1 MKSNNTETTRYLCA
15 AAYSNEEFCE
25 HVINQTLNEER
36 QALAPCYGFD
46 LPTVLKHCMIARSEK
61 NKRDIKLTL
70 LFIFA
75 ILCSLI
81 DGFWGVFLLSLL
93 FIIVISI
100 IYQER
105 WRIRHF
111 LIKNNFSKISF
122 NPDLNIP
129 KNYVFNQKLEQ
140 IEKEQ
145 NKKIVVY
152 GRYLPFV
159 GCGYEIG
166 GWTLALDISKAKE
179 NFKKVEKPLPFH
191 TNELYDQINSLVD
204 NIDLY
209 GINIS
214 REDTYYIDGRTI
226 RDDTR
231 FLSDP
236 FGRPLTFSTIL
247 ENSIEEP
254 AKPNRFYKRIEI
266 SGWKGELIVSIM
278 LRFTKF
284 ELKNLEKTL
293 FIEAKYFLLPPLQG
307 RFYEIDSIQF
317 PATFMQKVDL
327 LFQSL
332 LISFII
338 WPLSFAQTVYKI
350 FKPIIDYLKKI
361 IDILIIKESPAFN
374 YGFITSIRENFSDTY
389 YRNYFQFL
397 DKDMYLKVIENA
409 LFEGIIEFLDS
420 KNIDTSEFKNKQ
432 SQIINEGIIMSGGEI
447 RADNLAIGRWARTI
461 FNKRKAKTIE
471 KSRREANKAN
481 RR

>member
-1 MKSNNTETTRYLCA
+1 MKLNNTETTRYLCA

-25 HVINQTLNEER
+25 HVINQTLNEDR

-46 LPTVLKHCMIARSEK
+46 LPTVLKHCLIARSKK

-75 ILCSLI
+75 ILCSLV
-81 DGFWGVFLLSLL
+81 DGFWGILLPCILEM
-93 FIIVISI
+93 IVISI

-105 WRIRHF
+105 WEIRHF
-111 LIKNNFSKISF
+111 LIKYNFSKKSF
-122 NPDLNIP
+122 TPDLNIP
-129 KNYVFNQKLEQ
+129 INHEFHQKLNQKFEE

-145 NKKIVVY
+145 NKKIVIY

-159 GCGYEIG
+159 GCGYDLG
-166 GWTLALDISKAKE
+166 GWTLALDISKGKE
-179 NFKKVEKPLPFH
+179 NLKKIEKPTPFQ
-191 TNELYDQINSLVD
+191 TNELYDKINSFVD
-204 NIDLY
+204 NVNLY
-209 GINIS
+209 GINVS
-214 REDTYYIDGRTI
+214 TEDTYYIDGRTI

-236 FGRPLTFSTIL
+236 FARPLSFSDIL

-293 FIEAKYFLLPPLQG
+293 FIEAKYFLLPPLQ
-307 RFYEIDSIQF
+307 RIFYEIDSIQF

-327 LFQSL
+327 LFQSF
-332 LISFII
+332 LISFFI
-338 WPLSFAQTVYKI
+338 WPLSFAQTAYKI
-350 FKPIIDYLKKI
+350 FKPIIDYFKKI
-361 IDILIIKESPAFN
+361 IDILIIKENPGFN
-374 YGFITSIRENFSDTY
+374 YGSITSIRENFSDTH

-397 DKDMYLKVIENA
+397 DQDMYLKVIENA
-409 LFEGIIEFLDS
+409 LFEGIVEFLDS
-420 KNIDTSEFKNKQ
+420 KNIDTSELKNKQ
-432 SQIINEGIIMSGGEI
+432 SKIINEGIIMTGGEI
-447 RADNLAIGRWARTI
+447 RTGILAIGRRARAI
-461 FNKRKAKTIE
+461 FNKRKAKTIK
-471 KSRREANKAN
+471 KSRR
-481 RR
+481 

>member
-166 GWTLALDISKAKE
+166 G
-179 NFKKVEKPLPFH
+179 
-191 TNELYDQINSLVD
+191 VD
-204 NIDLY
+204 
-209 GINIS
+209 
-214 REDTYYIDGRTI
+214 
-226 RDDTR
+226 
-231 FLSDP
+231 
-236 FGRPLTFSTIL
+236 
-247 ENSIEEP
+247 
-254 AKPNRFYKRIEI
+254 A
-266 SGWKGELIVSIM
+266 
-278 LRFTKF
+278 
-284 ELKNLEKTL
+284 
-293 FIEAKYFLLPPLQG
+293 
-307 RFYEIDSIQF
+307 
-317 PATFMQKVDL
+317 
-327 LFQSL
+327 
-332 LISFII
+332 
-338 WPLSFAQTVYKI
+338 
-350 FKPIIDYLKKI
+350 
-361 IDILIIKESPAFN
+361 
-374 YGFITSIRENFSDTY
+374 SIRY
-389 YRNYFQFL
+389 
-397 DKDMYLKVIENA
+397 
-409 LFEGIIEFLDS
+409 
-420 KNIDTSEFKNKQ
+420 
-432 SQIINEGIIMSGGEI
+432 
-447 RADNLAIGRWARTI
+447 
-461 FNKRKAKTIE
+461 
-471 KSRREANKAN
+471 
-481 RR
+481 

>member
-1 MKSNNTETTRYLCA
+1 MTYTEL
-15 AAYSNEEFCE
+15 
-25 HVINQTLNEER
+25 
-36 QALAPCYGFD
+36 
-46 LPTVLKHCMIARSEK
+46 
-61 NKRDIKLTL
+61 
-70 LFIFA
+70 
-75 ILCSLI
+75 IL
-81 DGFWGVFLLSLL
+81 
-93 FIIVISI
+93 
-100 IYQER
+100 
-105 WRIRHF
+105 
-111 LIKNNFSKISF
+111 
-122 NPDLNIP
+122 
-129 KNYVFNQKLEQ
+129 
-140 IEKEQ
+140 
-145 NKKIVVY
+145 
-152 GRYLPFV
+152 
-159 GCGYEIG
+159 
-166 GWTLALDISKAKE
+166 
-179 NFKKVEKPLPFH
+179 VEKIPITLMVVQF
-191 TNELYDQINSLVD
+191 E
-204 NIDLY
+204 
-209 GINIS
+209 
-214 REDTYYIDGRTI
+214 TI
-226 RDDTR
+226 QE

-374 YGFITSIRENFSDTY
+374 YGSITSIRENFSDTY